1 MKVVNQL
8 QKRAS
13 WKSWMGRLCL
23 VAMSVTL
30 AGGVANA
37 QGKVWPTVLTNIA
50 AAANG
55 GRVIGSTSTLDN
67 DPKFAA
73 ANLIDGKVWNAN
85 NQDTSEGWC
94 SDKFDPINM
103 DSVTLGFANNS
114 SHLIGKIVLN
124 PGAAVVPS
132 RWAKDV
138 EVQVSNTSAEGP
150 YQSVAILTLQRTAT
164 DQSFTILPVQAR
176 FVRLLMRSNWGSD
189 RGTALGEVS
198 IYEAIPQTDAVGQL
212 IARFEQAV
220 QDLKSYRDTQ
230 VQMGNGGGQR
240 VSEKPKALDQAT
252 VQLVQLVTPDQ
263 QKFFPVSNTN
273 IAAAKNGG
281 KIMDYSSVYDK
292 NDKYGPNTLIDGQ
305 TFDPVKNTGTFGW
318 ASQGFVPGKE
328 FVTLGFGDDRTHLLG
343 KIVMNPSTNQSP
355 LRWARRVD
363 VQVTSGSATEGPW
376 RSAAVINLRAEP
388 VNQEFI
394 LRPVEAK
401 YVKLVFMANGPGD
414 INLPGMIPGV
424 NSDRSVSLGE
434 VEIYEATAS
443 SQILD
448 SLIGRFEQILI
459 DLKRVRESGVLKNT
473 SAPTPTNANN
483 AVMHLSPDVNDGV
496 SG

>member
-1 MKVVNQL
+1 MKIVNQL
-8 QKRAS
+8 HKRAN
-13 WKSWMGRLCL
+13 WMSRMGHLCL
-23 VAMSVTL
+23 VMIAL
-30 AGGVANA
+30 ALTSSAANA
-37 QGKVWPTVLTNIA
+37 QGKVWPTELTNIA

-55 GRVIGSTSTLDN
+55 GRVIGATSTLDN

-73 ANLIDGKVWNAN
+73 TNLIDGKVWSSE
-85 NQDTSEGWC
+85 NQDTTQGWC
-94 SDKFDPINM
+94 SNKFDPINM

-114 SHLIGKIVLN
+114 SRLIGKIVLN
-124 PGAAVVPS
+124 PGSAVVPS

-150 YQSVAILTLQRTAT
+150 YQSVAILTLQQTAT

-176 FVRLLMRSNWGSD
+176 FVRLVMRSNWGSD

-220 QDLKSYRDTQ
+220 QDLKNYRDTD

-240 VSEKPKALDQAT
+240 VSETTKTLDQAT

-281 KIMDYSSVYDK
+281 KIMNFSSIYDK
-292 NDKYGPNTLIDGQ
+292 NDKYVAATLIDGQ
-305 TFDPVKNTGTFGW
+305 VYDSEKNTGSFGW
-318 ASQGFVPGKE
+318 ASEGFTPGKDY
-328 FVTLGFGDDRTHLLG
+328 VTLGFGDDRTHLIG

-363 VQVTSGSATEGPW
+363 VQVTSGSATDGPW
-376 RSAAVINLRAEP
+376 HSAAVINLRTEP

-401 YVKLVFMANGPGD
+401 YVRLVFMANGPGD

-434 VEIYEATAS
+434 VEVYEATAS

-459 DLKRVRESGVLKNT
+459 DLKRVRESGALQNAA
-473 SAPTPTNANN
+473 APAATNANN
-483 AVMHLSPDVNDGV
+483 AALHVLPGTEIGV

>member
-1 MKVVNQL
+1 
-8 QKRAS
+8 
-13 WKSWMGRLCL
+13 
-23 VAMSVTL
+23 
-30 AGGVANA
+30 
-37 QGKVWPTVLTNIA
+37 
-50 AAANG
+50 
-55 GRVIGSTSTLDN
+55 VIGATSTLDN

-73 ANLIDGKVWNAN
+73 SNLIDGKVWNEG
-85 NQDTSEGWC
+85 NQDASQGWC
-94 SDKFDPINM
+94 SNKFDPINM
-103 DSVTLGFANNS
+103 DSVTLGFTNNS

-150 YQSVAILTLQRTAT
+150 YQSVAILTLERTAT
-164 DQSFTILPVQAR
+164 DQAFTILPVQAR

-189 RGTALGEVS
+189 RGTALGEVA

-220 QDLKSYRDTQ
+220 QDLKNYRDTN

-240 VSEKPKALDQAT
+240 VGEKPKDLDQAT
-252 VQLVQLVTPDQ
+252 VQLVQLISPGQ
-263 QKFFPVSNTN
+263 QKYFPVSNTN

-281 KIMDYSSVYDK
+281 KVMNYSSLYDK
-292 NDKYGPNTLIDGQ
+292 NDKYGADTLIDGQ
-305 TFDPVKNTGTFGW
+305 VYDPEKNKGSFGW
-318 ASQGFVPGKE
+318 ASQGFTPGKE
-328 FVTLGFGDDRTHLLG
+328 YVTLGFGDDRTHLIG
-343 KIVMNPSTNQSP
+343 KIVMNPSSNQSP

-363 VQVTSGSATEGPW
+363 VQVTSGSATDGPW
-376 RSAAVINLRAEP
+376 RSAAVINLRTEP

-401 YVKLVFMANGPGD
+401 YVKLIFMANGPSD
-414 INLPGMIPGV
+414 LNLPGVTPGV
-424 NSDRSVSLGE
+424 NSDRAVSLGE

-459 DLKRVRESGVLKNT
+459 DLKRVRESGLLKNAGT
-473 SAPTPTNANN
+473 PATPTNANN
-483 AVMHLSPDVNDGV
+483 AVLHLTPDANVGV

>member
-1 MKVVNQL
+1 MKAVNQL

-13 WKSWMGRLCL
+13 WMSWAGRFGVLTIVLAL
-23 VAMSVTL
+23 V
-30 AGGVANA
+30 GGVANA
-37 QGKVWPTVLTNIA
+37 QGKVWPTELTNIA

-73 ANLIDGKVWNAN
+73 SNLIDGKVWNPGN
-85 NQDTSEGWC
+85 PDTSEGWC
-94 SDKFDPINM
+94 SNKFDPINM
-103 DSVTLGFANNS
+103 DSVTLGFADNS
-114 SHLIGKIVLN
+114 SHLIGKIIMN

-138 EVQVSNTSAEGP
+138 EVQVSNTAAEGP
-150 YQSVAILTLQRTAT
+150 YQSVAILTLLRTAT

-176 FVRLLMRSNWGSD
+176 FVRLVMRSNWGSD
-189 RGTALGEVS
+189 RGTALGEVQ

-220 QDLKSYRDTQ
+220 QDLKDYRNTQ
-230 VQMGNGGGQR
+230 VQMGNGGGER
-240 VSEKPKALDQAT
+240 VSAKPAALDQAT
-252 VQLVQLVTPDQ
+252 VQLVQLITPGQ
-263 QKFFPVSNTN
+263 EKYFPVSNTN

-281 KIMDYSSVYDK
+281 KVMNYSSIYDK
-292 NDKYGPNTLIDGQ
+292 NLKYGPDDLIDGQ
-305 TFDPVKNTGTFGW
+305 IYDAEKNSGSFGW
-318 ASQGFVPGKE
+318 ASQGFSPGKE
-328 FVTLGFGDDRTHLLG
+328 FVTLGFGDDRIHLIG
-343 KIVMNPSTNQSP
+343 KIVMNPASNQSP

-363 VQVTSGSATEGPW
+363 VQVTSGSATDGPW
-376 RSAAVINLRAEP
+376 HSAAVINMRTEP

-443 SQILD
+443 SQVLD

-459 DLKRVRESGVLKNT
+459 DLKRVRESGVLKDSTT
-473 SAPTPTNANN
+473 SAATANK
-483 AVMHLSPDVNDGV
+483 ALLHLTPDVNNGVDG
-496 SG
+496 

>member
-8 QKRAS
+8 HKRAS
-13 WKSWMGRLCL
+13 WMSWAGRLCL
-23 VAMSVTL
+23 LTIAVVL
-30 AGGVANA
+30 ASGVANA
-37 QGKVWPTVLTNIA
+37 QGKVWPTELTNIA

-55 GRVIGSTSTLDN
+55 GRVIGATSTLDN
-67 DPKFAA
+67 DTKFAA
-73 ANLIDGKVWNAN
+73 SNLIDGQVWTAE
-85 NQDTSEGWC
+85 NQGTSQGWC
-94 SDKFDPINM
+94 SNKFDPINM

-150 YQSVAILTLQRTAT
+150 YQSVAILTLERTAT

-189 RGTALGEVS
+189 RGTALGEVQ

-220 QDLKSYRDTQ
+220 QDLKNYRDTD

-240 VSEKPKALDQAT
+240 VSETPKSLDQAT
-252 VQLVQLVTPDQ
+252 VQLVQLVTPGQ
-263 QKFFPVSNTN
+263 EKYFPVSKTN

-281 KIMDYSSVYDK
+281 KIMNFSSVYDK
-292 NDKYGPNTLIDGQ
+292 NDKYGADTLIDGQ
-305 TFDPVKNTGTFGW
+305 TYDPVKNTGTFGW

-328 FVTLGFGDDRTHLLG
+328 FVTLGFGDDRIHLIG
-343 KIVMNPSTNQSP
+343 KIVMNPSSNQSP

-363 VQVTSGSATEGPW
+363 VQVTSGSATDGPW
-376 RSAAVINLRAEP
+376 RSAATINLRAEP

-443 SQILD
+443 SQVLD

-459 DLKRVRESGVLKNT
+459 DLKRLRESGVLKDAA
-473 SAPTPTNANN
+473 APAATANK
-483 AVMHLSPDVNDGV
+483 AVLHLTPDVNDGM